1 MIEFAEIAKEAITT
15 IAPYLVVGGTEI
27 IKDVSSDLWTS
38 IKGVFKKKNEESL
51 LSDFE
56 KNPADIATKAKVEYV
71 LESELKVNKELTKQL
86 SELIKSVQ
94 ATQDYKNYV
103 SQVGDNNIS
112 IQGKILGSKI
122 NIKK

>member
-15 IAPYLVVGGTEI
+15 IAPYLAVGGTEI

-38 IKGVFKKKNEESL
+38 IKGVFKKKDAEKL
-51 LSDFE
+51 LSEFK
-56 KNPADIATKAKVEYV
+56 KNPTDISTKAKVEYV
-71 LESELKVNKELTKQL
+71 LECELKENKELTEQL

-94 ATQDYKNYV
+94 ATEDYKNYV

-112 IQGKILGSKI
+112 IQGKISGSKI
-122 NIKK
+122 NIQK